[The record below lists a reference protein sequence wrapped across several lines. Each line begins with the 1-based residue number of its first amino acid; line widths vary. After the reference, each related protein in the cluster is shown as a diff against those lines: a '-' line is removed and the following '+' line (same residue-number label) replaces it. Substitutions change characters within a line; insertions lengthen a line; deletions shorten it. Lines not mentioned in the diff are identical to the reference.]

1 MAKAGPGCRLKV
13 GFLKSI
19 FVIFSVEIT
28 YLAELVDDS
37 LFSSAA
43 SNSGDTDSELGL
55 ELSHSCAMADR

>member
-1 MAKAGPGCRLKV
+1 M
-13 GFLKSI
+13 
-19 FVIFSVEIT
+19 IFSVEIT

-37 LFSSAA
+37 LFPSAA